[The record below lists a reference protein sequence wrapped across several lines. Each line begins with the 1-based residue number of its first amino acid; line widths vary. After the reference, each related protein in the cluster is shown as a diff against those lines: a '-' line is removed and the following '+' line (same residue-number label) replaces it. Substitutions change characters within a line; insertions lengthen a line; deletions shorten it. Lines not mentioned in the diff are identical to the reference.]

1 MIQKAISILTALA
14 ILLAAFGATAETAP
28 VEKKTFPFY
37 FERSGEEPVDTVA
50 DKNLYCLVSPVSFSC
65 GNLVPWVF
73 KASGTVTLLGDTS
86 GGGSCVVRTM
96 SSAWGSLFSMSGTKR
111 ISFVKNGSFYDVDRG
126 VDPDVF
132 LTKKESFYD
141 REQLT
146 EFINSLR

>member
-1 MIQKAISILTALA
+1 M
-14 ILLAAFGATAETAP
+14 
-28 VEKKTFPFY
+28 
-37 FERSGEEPVDTVA
+37 A

-65 GNLVPWVF
+65 GNLVPWML
-73 KASGTVTLLGDTS
+73 KASGAVTLLGDTS

-96 SSAWGSLFSMSGTKR
+96 SSAWDSLYTMSGIKR

-141 REQLT
+141 RKQLA
-146 EFINSLR
+146 EFINNLR

>member
-1 MIQKAISILTALA
+1 M
-14 ILLAAFGATAETAP
+14 
-28 VEKKTFPFY
+28 
-37 FERSGEEPVDTVA
+37 A

-73 KASGTVTLLGDTS
+73 KASGAVTLLGDTS
-86 GGGSCVVRTM
+86 GGGSGVVRTM
-96 SSAWGSLFSMSGTKR
+96 SSAWGSLYTMSGIKR
-111 ISFVKNGSFYDVDRG
+111 ISFVKNGSFYDVGRG

-141 REQLT
+141 RKQLT